1 MKKYIFI
8 TFILLLIDLILS
20 QTILL
25 PLIEKNNEN
34 IYKNDLK
41 NRIYNKNYKYTF
53 KKNTEFI
60 SQYYGYKYKINTNNL
75 GFRDETSENIDFN
88 QTYNIVIGDSFVE
101 GVALNYKDTLVGQ
114 LNNANEKNLRFLN
127 AGVASYSSYIY
138 YKKIKNII
146 EDNKDLKIKN
156 IILLLDKSDVLD
168 DIHYLEKPDFFIETK
183 EKAYVNERK
192 KELKEDLLNLNFF
205 SFITKQ
211 TITGKT
217 IKLLSDLIEEK
228 LGNLKK
234 RIVLSKKLNK
244 SFFSITQNQIKS
256 LKSINNRKFITNT
269 FVGKQWNEKAIPSIN
284 FSIENINLLNNYLI
298 TKKIKLY
305 VVLYPW
311 SFELDDYS
319 IADAYLE
326 YLIPKLK
333 KNKIN
338 IINTYN
344 SFTKNEIYELVGDIF
359 IYNDI
364 HYNKKGYKIIA
375 ENILK
380 NLKN

>member
-1 MKKYIFI
+1 MKKYILI
-8 TFILLLIDLILS
+8 TFIILLIDLILS
-20 QTILL
+20 QTMLL

-211 TITGKT
+211 TITGKS
-217 IKLLSDLIEEK
+217 IKLLTDLIENK

-244 SFFSITQNQIKS
+244 NFFSITQNQIKS

-311 SFELDDYS
+311 SFELDNPS
-319 IADAYLE
+319 IANAYLE
-326 YLIPKLK
+326 YLIPILQ